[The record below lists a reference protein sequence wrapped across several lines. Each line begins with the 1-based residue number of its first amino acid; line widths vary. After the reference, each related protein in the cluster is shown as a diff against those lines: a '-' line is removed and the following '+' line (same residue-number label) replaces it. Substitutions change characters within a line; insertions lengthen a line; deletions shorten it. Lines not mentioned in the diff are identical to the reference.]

1 MKKIALVLEGGS
13 MLGAYTSGVLDT
25 FMKYNIEFDSVYAIS
40 AGAKNSQYFISKQ
53 PGLAIKV
60 DLKFMHKSKA
70 ISLNNLIFKGAFIN
84 REYYDNYIMKEFAP
98 LDIKTFNENKCLYY
112 VGATNCLTGEIEY
125 FEKSTSNIRDSI
137 AASCSMPAIQKMC
150 YINDIPYLDGCIGEG
165 IPYKTALK
173 ENDFAIIVLNRPI
186 GFRAKPLSRS
196 LIAIHKNKYK
206 HYPQMLKQLLS
217 SNDRYNKMLDEIEQL
232 EKEGKVLVI
241 RPTSNLKVKRM
252 EINRNKL
259 IKFYNLGLN
268 DSYNLLED
276 IDEFIKKT
284 NNS

>member
-25 FMKYNIEFDSVYAIS
+25 FMKYNINFNSVYAIS

-70 ISLNNLIFKGAFIN
+70 ISLQNLLFKGAFIN
-84 REYYDNYIMKEFAP
+84 RKYYDEYIMKEFAP
-98 LDIKTFNENKCLYY
+98 LDMKTFNENKCLYY

-125 FEKSTSNIRDSI
+125 FEKSTSDIRDSV

-150 YINDIPYLDGCIGEG
+150 YINNTPYLDGCIAEG

-173 ENDFAIIVLNRPI
+173 DNDFAIIVLNRPI
-186 GFRAKPLSRS
+186 GFRAKPLSKS

-206 HYPQMLKQLLS
+206 HYPQMLEQLLS
-217 SNDRYNKMLDEIEQL
+217 SNDRYNQMLDEIEKL

-252 EINRNKL
+252 EISKNKL
-259 IKFYNLGLN
+259 IHLYNLGF
-268 DSYNLLED
+268 SNLKALVD
-276 IDEFIKKT
+276 PTWILLSFFLLK
-284 NNS
+284 

>member
-25 FMKYNIEFDSVYAIS
+25 FMKYNIDFNSVYAIS

-70 ISLNNLIFKGAFIN
+70 ISLHNLLFKGAFIN
-84 REYYDNYIMKEFAP
+84 RTYYDEYIMKEFAP
-98 LDIKTFNENKCLYY
+98 LDMDTFNNNKCLYY

-125 FEKSTSNIRDSI
+125 FEKSTTNIRDSI

-173 ENDFAIIVLNRPI
+173 DNDFAIIVLNRPI
-186 GFRAKPLSRS
+186 GFRAKPLSKS

-206 HYPQMLKQLLS
+206 HYPQMLEQLLS
-217 SNDRYNKMLDEIEQL
+217 SNDRYNQMLDEIEEL

-252 EINRNKL
+252 EISKNKL
-259 IKFYNLGLN
+259 INLYNLGLN
-268 DSYNLLED
+268 DSYNLLDD
-276 IDEFIKKT
+276 ITKFIRKT
-284 NNS
+284 ENL

>member
-13 MLGAYTSGVLDT
+13 MLGAYTCGVLDT

-53 PGLAIKV
+53 PGLAIEV

-70 ISLNNLIFKGAFIN
+70 ISLKNLIFKGAFIN

-98 LDIKTFNENKCLYY
+98 LDMKTFNENKCLYY

-150 YINDIPYLDGCIGEG
+150 YINDIPYLDGCIAEG

-173 ENDFAIIVLNRPI
+173 DNDFAIIVLNRPI
-186 GFRAKPLSRS
+186 GFRVKPLS
-196 LIAIHKNKYK
+196 
-206 HYPQMLKQLLS
+206 
-217 SNDRYNKMLDEIEQL
+217 
-232 EKEGKVLVI
+232 KV
-241 RPTSNLKVKRM
+241 
-252 EINRNKL
+252 
-259 IKFYNLGLN
+259 
-268 DSYNLLED
+268 
-276 IDEFIKKT
+276 
-284 NNS
+284 

>member
-25 FMKYNIEFDSVYAIS
+25 FMKYNIDFNSVYAIS

-70 ISLNNLIFKGAFIN
+70 ISLHNLLFKGAFIN
-84 REYYDNYIMKEFAP
+84 RTYYDEYIMKEFAP
-98 LDIKTFNENKCLYY
+98 LDMETFNNNKCLYF

-125 FEKSTSNIRDSI
+125 FEKSTTNIRDSI

-173 ENDFAIIVLNRPI
+173 DNDFAIIVLNRPI
-186 GFRAKPLSRS
+186 GFRAKPLSKS

-206 HYPQMLKQLLS
+206 HYPQMLEQLLS
-217 SNDRYNKMLDEIEQL
+217 SNDRYNQMLDEIEEL

-252 EINRNKL
+252 EISKNKL
-259 IKFYNLGLN
+259 INLYNLGLN
-268 DSYNLLED
+268 DSYNLLDD
-276 IDEFIKKT
+276 ITKFIRKT
-284 NNS
+284 ENL